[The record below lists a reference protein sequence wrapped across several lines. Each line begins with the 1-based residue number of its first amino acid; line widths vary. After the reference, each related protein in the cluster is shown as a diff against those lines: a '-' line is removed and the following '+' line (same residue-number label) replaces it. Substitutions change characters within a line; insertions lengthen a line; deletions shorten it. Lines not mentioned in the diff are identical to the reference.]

1 MVYCLA
7 NKEFFMTKIDLIWV
21 VVSNLNKA
29 IAHYTDVLGF
39 VLKEKHDEFGWAE
52 LAGKEG
58 GTRLG
63 LAAASN
69 ENLLKA
75 GQNAVIAVSVKDLA
89 KTKENFKKKGVN
101 LIGEIQE
108 VPGVVKLQTFAD
120 QDGNLFQLAQNL
132 R

>member
-1 MVYCLA
+1 
-7 NKEFFMTKIDLIWV
+7 MTKIDLIWV

-29 IAHYTDVLGF
+29 VAHYTDVLGF

-52 LAGKEG
+52 LAGKDG

-75 GQNAVIAVSVKDLA
+75 GQNAVIAVSVKDLE
-89 KTKENFKKKGVN
+89 KTKENFKKKGVK
-101 LIGEIQE
+101 LIGDIQE
-108 VPGVVKLQTFAD
+108 IPHTVKLQTFAD